1 LNLAHELGH
10 LVLNISKETD
20 EEKAAFRFAAGFLV
34 PAESLY
40 KEVGNKRV
48 FIQIEELLI
57 LKQRFGISVQ
67 ALLYRLHDLGV
78 IADAYYK
85 KWCMDISRLRWKK
98 HEPCELA
105 PERPQWLRRS
115 VLRALGE
122 DLLAREEAEKM
133 LGEPLK
139 AKEPLSLI
147 ERRSFMKLPLE
158 ERRKLLA
165 EQASKFEAYYGQNS
179 ETKGIGGGD
188 IIDQ

>member
-1 LNLAHELGH
+1 
-10 LVLNISKETD
+10 
-20 EEKAAFRFAAGFLV
+20 
-34 PAESLY
+34 
-40 KEVGNKRV
+40 
-48 FIQIEELLI
+48 
-57 LKQRFGISVQ
+57 
-67 ALLYRLHDLGV
+67 
-78 IADAYYK
+78 
-85 KWCMDISRLRWKK
+85 MDINRLSWRK
-98 HEPCELA
+98 HEPCELP

-158 ERRKLLA
+158 ERRRLLA
-165 EQASKFEAYYGQNS
+165 EQAGKFEAYYGQNP